1 MKKLKLAKYADIF
14 HENQVDGYLLMQ
26 LDKQMLKTDF
36 GMGDF
41 DIMKLTAFAKS
52 GHVPKSKGG
61 DL

>member
-1 MKKLKLAKYADIF
+1 
-14 HENQVDGYLLMQ
+14 
-26 LDKQMLKTDF
+26 MLKTDF